1 MVGAFQVIATQEGG
15 TLADTALVA
24 ITPVPA
30 MLAPPAHSYTTSFPL
45 TENPISESGA
55 WINGGTVGLDWT
67 NVSSTPGLAVG
78 HQCCANYTDATAILT
93 GTWAPDQQVTATVYA
108 VNPKDACYQEVEL
121 RLRSVISARVNRGY
135 EISFKASPT
144 SSAYVVIVRWNGAL
158 GNYTVLTNRG
168 GAQYGVKTGDIVSAR
183 MIGNVITVYKNG
195 VQVAQVTD
203 NVYTTGTPGMGFNL
217 NNGPAGCAGTNG
229 DYGFTN
235 FTATDTQAALPPPTL
250 TQVILTPATA
260 SVQTGGTQ
268 QFAVSGKLS
277 DGSTTTPAVTYS
289 ATGGTITTGGLY
301 TAGSSTGTFRV
312 IAVQQG
318 GTLADT
324 AAVTLTPASTGHS
337 YTTDFPLTETPVSE
351 GGKWIGGHTTGLV
364 WSDAST
370 SGGKIWGRQQLDV
383 PTRYGDATAILTG
396 PWGAD
401 QSAEGVVAI
410 SSMPAD
416 NWGAEIELRLRSAIS
431 ANVNRG
437 YEITWK
443 VTANPANAYLVI
455 VRWNGALGSFDYL
468 ARLGAA
474 GGQNGTP
481 YAAQNGD
488 VLKATIVGNT
498 IHGLS
503 EWRLA
508 GHRGHRV
515 HRRHRLHF
523 RGAWRGLPVR
533 PGQPRA

>member
-1 MVGAFQVIATQEGG
+1 MTHTHKRVCRVALLRAALMLASAAAACGSPDVTGTPPVLKQVVISPPVAVIPAGEQQPFAVIGKLSDGSTTTPPVTYTATGGTITAGGLYTAGTAAGDYQVIAAHQSGE
-15 TLADTALVA
+15 LADTAAVI
-24 ITPVPA
+24 ITDPV
-30 MLAPPAHSYTTSFPL
+30 
-45 TENPISESGA
+45 
-55 WINGGTVGLDWT
+55 
-67 NVSSTPGLAVG
+67 
-78 HQCCANYTDATAILT
+78 
-93 GTWAPDQQVTATVYA
+93 
-108 VNPKDACYQEVEL
+108 
-121 RLRSVISARVNRGY
+121 
-135 EISFKASPT
+135 
-144 SSAYVVIVRWNGAL
+144 
-158 GNYTVLTNRG
+158 
-168 GAQYGVKTGDIVSAR
+168 
-183 MIGNVITVYKNG
+183 
-195 VQVAQVTD
+195 
-203 NVYTTGTPGMGFNL
+203 
-217 NNGPAGCAGTNG
+217 
-229 DYGFTN
+229 
-235 FTATDTQAALPPPTL
+235 L

-260 SVQTGGTQ
+260 SLQTSGTQ

-289 ATGGTITTGGLY
+289 ATGGTITSGGLY

-318 GTLADT
+318 GSLADT

-351 GGKWIGGHTTGLV
+351 GGKWIGGFTTGLI

-431 ANVNRG
+431 ANVNTG

-443 VTANPANAYLVI
+443 VTANPANAYLVV

-468 ARLGAA
+468 YRAGAA
-474 GGQNGTP
+474 QAGQDGTP

-488 VLKATIVGNT
+488 LLKATIVGNT
-498 IHGLS
+498 IQVYRNGALQATVDIGS
-503 EWRLA
+503 IGGTVFNSGA
-508 GHRGHRV
+508 PGVGFQFDPGSPGHNADFGYTS
-515 HRRHRLHF
+515 F
-523 RGAWRGLPVR
+523 TATDTP
-533 PGQPRA
+533 